1 MALLF
6 MPFRIDVSRFGL
18 DKYFGDEY
26 GSSSGNQMSAQ
37 ITMNFASGAPIC
49 LNLVTNAF
57 TFSNRYRVRLYT
69 ES

>member
-1 MALLF
+1 
-6 MPFRIDVSRFGL
+6 MPFKIDVSRFGI

-37 ITMNFASGAPIC
+37 ISLIFEPGAVLLNYAS
-49 LNLVTNAF
+49 TDNAYNG
-57 TFSNRYRVRLYT
+57 SNYTVRLYT